1 MMPNNPMFQILN
13 IARNGGNP
21 MPFMQ
26 QLAGQ
31 NPVFAQGMRMI
42 QGKNAQQLRQMA
54 ENMAREQ
61 GTTLE
66 QVAQNLGINLP
77 K

>member
-1 MMPNNPMFQILN
+1 MMPNNMMFQILN

-26 QLAGQ
+26 QFAGQ
-31 NPVFAQGMRMI
+31 DPMFAQGMRMI
-42 QGKNAQQLRQMA
+42 QGKNAQQLKQMA

-61 GTTLE
+61 GTTVE
-66 QVAQNLGINLP
+66 QVAQNLGLNLP